1 MTARISIAL
10 ATYNG
15 EKYIAEQLQSFCTQT
30 KLPDELIVCDD
41 CSQDKT
47 LTILCNFA
55 KNAPFFVK
63 VIENQKNLGWAQNF
77 SKAIS
82 LCTGDIIFI
91 SDQDDVW
98 LTSKIEKIIYY
109 FSSNPEVQLLIHDI
123 EYCKDD
129 LTPIGQTKIERME
142 EIFDIQ
148 HDFVVGMATAIQRPF
163 LQYCLPVPK
172 ETNIGHDKWLH
183 QCATAIGKKKVVKD
197 VLALYRRHN
206 SNVMSDN
213 RFNVGQVTT
222 SAYLKR
228 TPLEKIQRILNKK
241 EELNNLL
248 RDPLIPWLLNNR
260 NILINK
266 NYTTEKEID
275 YFIKKKLTLIEDI
288 EERYN
293 ILVLSRWKRLISIY
307 KFYIKGGYVNYD
319 GWMSAISDIFSFK

>member
-1 MTARISIAL
+1 
-10 ATYNG
+10 
-15 EKYIAEQLQSFCTQT
+15 
-30 KLPDELIVCDD
+30 
-41 CSQDKT
+41 
-47 LTILCNFA
+47 
-55 KNAPFFVK
+55 
-63 VIENQKNLGWAQNF
+63 
-77 SKAIS
+77 
-82 LCTGDIIFI
+82 
-91 SDQDDVW
+91 
-98 LTSKIEKIIYY
+98 
-109 FSSNPEVQLLIHDI
+109 
-123 EYCKDD
+123 
-129 LTPIGQTKIERME
+129 
-142 EIFDIQ
+142 
-148 HDFVVGMATAIQRPF
+148 
-163 LQYCLPVPK
+163 LPVPK

-293 ILVLSRWKRLISIY
+293 ILVLSRWKRLIPIY